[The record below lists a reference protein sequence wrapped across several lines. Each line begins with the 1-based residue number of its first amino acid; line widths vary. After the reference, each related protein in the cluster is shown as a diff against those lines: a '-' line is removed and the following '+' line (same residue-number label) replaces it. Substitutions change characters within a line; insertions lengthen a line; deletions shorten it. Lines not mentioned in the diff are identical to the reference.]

1 MKVRADCKKGKEE
14 GHHHLSLSLTLCRR
28 QRTCTTWRIRIALTP
43 WPFCQM
49 CFENACKT
57 AAATRVAVVAVAS
70 SVQIVQLR

>member
-1 MKVRADCKKGKEE
+1 MKVRADRKKGKEE
-14 GHHHLSLSLTLCRR
+14 GHHRLSLSFTLCRR

-57 AAATRVAVVAVAS
+57 AAATRVVVAVAS